1 MKPIRIGRV
10 RIDAEKR
17 MAAFFVRARA
27 GWPDPTYRQ
36 RSTVRPSAPRHSTRG
51 APLYCIASIALNRN
65 SLSAAGY
72 LDRIAPSALVI
83 DRIRTG
89 VVVRVRTRKLF
100 QANCL
105 RAAWRRMR
113 HHRFANPSP
122 RRALPKVSTQPI
134 PACSPAMGEVRR
146 KRTSA
151 SGPIAAVRDTR
162 RGSAQLDGKTTFAGR
177 ARWRFSV

>member
-17 MAAFFVRARA
+17 MAAFFVLARGPLAGPHLPAEIDRASVC
-27 GWPDPTYRQ
+27 T
-36 RSTVRPSAPRHSTRG
+36 RHSTKG

-65 SLSAAGY
+65 NLSAAGY

-83 DRIRTG
+83 DRYTDGRSG
-89 VVVRVRTRKLF
+89 EGQNSKAF

-122 RRALPKVSTQPI
+122 RLPKVSTQPD
-134 PACSPAMGEVRR
+134 PGHVVRR
-146 KRTSA
+146 WARSAKRKANAGHLSLGQLQVMSA
-151 SGPIAAVRDTR
+151 VESCRSAALGGHV
-162 RGSAQLDGKTTFAGR
+162 AL
-177 ARWRFSV
+177 